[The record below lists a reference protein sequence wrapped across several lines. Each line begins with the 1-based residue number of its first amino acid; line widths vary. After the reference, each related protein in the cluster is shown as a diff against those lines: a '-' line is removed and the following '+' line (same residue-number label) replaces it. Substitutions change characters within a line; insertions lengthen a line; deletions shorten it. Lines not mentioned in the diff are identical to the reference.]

1 MDTMHILGLAAAL
14 IAVFVGGIATHGWLT
29 RQKTSAIRADAIHGA
44 VDVLLAAANTASDDA
59 MILAAT
65 QRKQATALAL
75 QHALE
80 RLTAAKAA

>member
-1 MDTMHILGLAAAL
+1 MTTFQILAMIAGAVAL
-14 IAVFVGGIATHGWLT
+14 FVGGIATHGWLT

-44 VDVLLAAANTASDDA
+44 VDVLLAAANTAGDDA
-59 MILAAT
+59 VILAAT

-80 RLTAAKAA
+80 RLTAARAA

>member
-1 MDTMHILGLAAAL
+1 MTLEILGYIAAGL
-14 IAVFVGGIATHGWLT
+14 TLFIGGIATHGWLT

-44 VDVLLAAANTASDDA
+44 VDVLLAAANTSSDDA
-59 MILAAT
+59 AILAAT
-65 QRKQATALAL
+65 QRKAATALAL

>member
-1 MDTMHILGLAAAL
+1 MTFQILAMIASAVAL
-14 IAVFVGGIATHGWLT
+14 FVGGIATHGWLT

-59 MILAAT
+59 QILAAT

>member
-1 MDTMHILGLAAAL
+1 MTLEIIVYAAGAIAL
-14 IAVFVGGIATHGWLT
+14 FISGIATHGWLT

-44 VDVLLAAANTASDDA
+44 VDVLLAAANPSADDA
-59 MILAAT
+59 LILAAT

-80 RLTAAKAA
+80 RLTTTKVA

>member
-1 MDTMHILGLAAAL
+1 MTMQILAI
-14 IAVFVGGIATHGWLT
+14 IAGFIFVYIGGIATHGWLT

-59 MILAAT
+59 QILAAT

-80 RLTAAKAA
+80 RLTASTGVK